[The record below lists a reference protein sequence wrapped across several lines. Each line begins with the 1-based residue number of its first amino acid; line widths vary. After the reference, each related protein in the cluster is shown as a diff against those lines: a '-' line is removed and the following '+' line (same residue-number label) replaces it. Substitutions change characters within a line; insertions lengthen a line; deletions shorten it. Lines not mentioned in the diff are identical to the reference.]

1 MGDLK
6 TKKKT
11 KHEITTD
18 VGFNIFRI
26 THPEAVSFIDGNFS
40 ECYKEEVKA
49 LLLNNYQNIPN
60 SWLIN
65 QLLAKDPDIP
75 LGVLLTCYFRYCL
88 FINADTSP
96 MKPIPAIMTPVLY
109 PVFSVENS
117 ETADHLMYLLGS
129 PLKKIYN
136 MPDRLKE
143 IMVRE
148 FKL

>member
-1 MGDLK
+1 
-6 TKKKT
+6 
-11 KHEITTD
+11 
-18 VGFNIFRI
+18 
-26 THPEAVSFIDGNFS
+26 
-40 ECYKEEVKA
+40 
-49 LLLNNYQNIPN
+49 
-60 SWLIN
+60 
-65 QLLAKDPDIP
+65 
-75 LGVLLTCYFRYCL
+75 
-88 FINADTSP
+88 